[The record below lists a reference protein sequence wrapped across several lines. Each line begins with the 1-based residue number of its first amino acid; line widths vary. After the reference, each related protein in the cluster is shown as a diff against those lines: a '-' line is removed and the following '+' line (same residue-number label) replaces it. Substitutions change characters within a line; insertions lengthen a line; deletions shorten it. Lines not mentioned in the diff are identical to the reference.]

1 LFATQQLAK
10 NSQPRIEK
18 TNHFVPLKAR
28 YAQYII
34 ISIFP
39 ISNRQAPIM
48 MIDIK
53 NLLFLGTIVATN
65 LPTHVISMQMP
76 NGYMCNLCH
85 SLQNDHP
92 FPPPSA
98 QDVVVR
104 FSKSENEQ
112 FGLPWDRGV
121 TCLEVWD
128 IVLDYANPNVFDE
141 QSCRAMAAAYAPQ
154 CCNDIFEDSSDNL
167 VEQMETKTIQEED
180 SSDVELAVEE
190 ALVVSKVENS
200 ADDSMEESQ
209 SLTVEST
216 TNDDIDEGNGNKH
229 RRATVISHLRTRK

>member
-1 LFATQQLAK
+1 
-10 NSQPRIEK
+10 
-18 TNHFVPLKAR
+18 
-28 YAQYII
+28 
-34 ISIFP
+34 
-39 ISNRQAPIM
+39 

-53 NLLFLGTIVATN
+53 NLLFLGIVATY

-128 IVLDYANPNVFDE
+128 TVLDYANPNVFDE

-154 CCNDIFEDSSDNL
+154 CCNDIFDESTDNL
-167 VEQMETKTIQEED
+167 VEQMETETIQEEED

-200 ADDSMEESQ
+200 GDDSMEESQ
-209 SLTVEST
+209 SSNVESKP
-216 TNDDIDEGNGNKH
+216 NDDIDQNNGNNN
-229 RRATVISHLRTRK
+229 RRATVISHLRTRN